1 MIVASLTVVTIS
13 WLTFSIHYRQCQPS
27 SKFLVLHTIP
37 GLLVMVG
44 GLALHSLQQSVT
56 SQCLVHLTTGV
67 AIMILLPSSVR
78 NFQGLSLLYL
88 LHLRA
93 RIKLIFP
100 DKTAGKEM
108 TSSVSVSSS
117 LSVPGSAV
125 RKGNKKP
132 RKDVSVSFKQV
143 EVLEEEEEEEDRGRD
158 KQNGKMNGNS
168 EVKEEHDK
176 EEKDIS
182 KDDNEANIDNNTQL

>member
-1 MIVASLTVVTIS
+1 
-13 WLTFSIHYRQCQPS
+13 
-27 SKFLVLHTIP
+27 
-37 GLLVMVG
+37 
-44 GLALHSLQQSVT
+44 
-56 SQCLVHLTTGV
+56 
-67 AIMILLPSSVR
+67 
-78 NFQGLSLLYL
+78 
-88 LHLRA
+88 
-93 RIKLIFP
+93 
-100 DKTAGKEM
+100 M

-143 EVLEEEEEEEDRGRD
+143 EVLEEEDEEEERGRD

-176 EEKDIS
+176 EDLVETDIS
-182 KDDNEANIDNNTQL
+182 KDENEVSIDNNTQL

>member
-1 MIVASLTVVTIS
+1 
-13 WLTFSIHYRQCQPS
+13 
-27 SKFLVLHTIP
+27 
-37 GLLVMVG
+37 
-44 GLALHSLQQSVT
+44 
-56 SQCLVHLTTGV
+56 
-67 AIMILLPSSVR
+67 
-78 NFQGLSLLYL
+78 
-88 LHLRA
+88 
-93 RIKLIFP
+93 
-100 DKTAGKEM
+100 M

-176 EEKDIS
+176 EDLVETDIS
-182 KDDNEANIDNNTQL
+182 KDENEVSIDNNTQL

>member
-1 MIVASLTVVTIS
+1 
-13 WLTFSIHYRQCQPS
+13 
-27 SKFLVLHTIP
+27 
-37 GLLVMVG
+37 
-44 GLALHSLQQSVT
+44 
-56 SQCLVHLTTGV
+56 
-67 AIMILLPSSVR
+67 
-78 NFQGLSLLYL
+78 
-88 LHLRA
+88 
-93 RIKLIFP
+93 
-100 DKTAGKEM
+100 M

-143 EVLEEEEEEEDRGRD
+143 EVLEEEEEEERGRD

-176 EEKDIS
+176 EDLVETDIS
-182 KDDNEANIDNNTQL
+182 KDENEASIDNNTQL

>member
-1 MIVASLTVVTIS
+1 
-13 WLTFSIHYRQCQPS
+13 
-27 SKFLVLHTIP
+27 
-37 GLLVMVG
+37 
-44 GLALHSLQQSVT
+44 
-56 SQCLVHLTTGV
+56 
-67 AIMILLPSSVR
+67 
-78 NFQGLSLLYL
+78 
-88 LHLRA
+88 
-93 RIKLIFP
+93 
-100 DKTAGKEM
+100 M

-143 EVLEEEEEEEDRGRD
+143 EVLEEEEEEEERGRD

-176 EEKDIS
+176 EDLVETDIS
-182 KDDNEANIDNNTQL
+182 KDENEVSIDNNTQL

>member
-1 MIVASLTVVTIS
+1 M
-13 WLTFSIHYRQCQPS
+13 
-27 SKFLVLHTIP
+27 
-37 GLLVMVG
+37 
-44 GLALHSLQQSVT
+44 
-56 SQCLVHLTTGV
+56 
-67 AIMILLPSSVR
+67 
-78 NFQGLSLLYL
+78 
-88 LHLRA
+88 
-93 RIKLIFP
+93 
-100 DKTAGKEM
+100 
-108 TSSVSVSSS
+108 SVSSS

-176 EEKDIS
+176 EDLVETDIS
-182 KDDNEANIDNNTQL
+182 KDENEVSIDNNTQL

>member
-1 MIVASLTVVTIS
+1 
-13 WLTFSIHYRQCQPS
+13 
-27 SKFLVLHTIP
+27 
-37 GLLVMVG
+37 
-44 GLALHSLQQSVT
+44 
-56 SQCLVHLTTGV
+56 
-67 AIMILLPSSVR
+67 
-78 NFQGLSLLYL
+78 
-88 LHLRA
+88 
-93 RIKLIFP
+93 
-100 DKTAGKEM
+100 M

-158 KQNGKMNGNS
+158 KQNGKMNGTS

-176 EEKDIS
+176 EDPS
-182 KDDNEANIDNNTQL
+182 KDVTEVSIDKNTQL

>member
-1 MIVASLTVVTIS
+1 
-13 WLTFSIHYRQCQPS
+13 
-27 SKFLVLHTIP
+27 
-37 GLLVMVG
+37 
-44 GLALHSLQQSVT
+44 
-56 SQCLVHLTTGV
+56 
-67 AIMILLPSSVR
+67 
-78 NFQGLSLLYL
+78 
-88 LHLRA
+88 
-93 RIKLIFP
+93 
-100 DKTAGKEM
+100 M

-143 EVLEEEEEEEDRGRD
+143 EVLEEEEEEEERGRD

-176 EEKDIS
+176 EDLVETDIS
-182 KDDNEANIDNNTQL
+182 KDENEASIDNNTQL